1 MQCCSFSVPSLP
13 KKQVT
18 VSGKQDILQFFRT
31 HSILS
36 LLAICRAADRLY
48 AHAVQKRARQQAAK
62 ESQAQEEKNSRHPSP
77 GSRAFSRHASDFF
90 QRQQVDDNQTCC

>member
-1 MQCCSFSVPSLP
+1 M
-13 KKQVT
+13 T
-18 VSGKQDILQFFRT
+18 VSGKQDELHRFRMY
-31 HSILS
+31 SALN

-77 GSRAFSRHASDFF
+77 SSRAFSRHAPDFF
-90 QRQQVDDNQTCC
+90 QRQQVGDNQTCC